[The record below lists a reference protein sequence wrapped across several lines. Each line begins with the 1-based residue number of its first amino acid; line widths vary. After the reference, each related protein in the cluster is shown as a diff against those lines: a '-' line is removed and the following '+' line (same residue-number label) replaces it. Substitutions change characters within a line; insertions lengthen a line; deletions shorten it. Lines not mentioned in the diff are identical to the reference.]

1 MLLLAIMSTIAVL
14 LVYFS
19 FFTAIVFSAL
29 CIILMFILIY
39 KKQGGVFIFCGV
51 LLLLTVLST
60 SFKMSE
66 IDRFE
71 KLDGVTASGE
81 FICVEE
87 SSVGGSMAITAEV
100 KRCEYLKARD
110 RVLLYYEGPEI
121 LEGQSFKGRVK
132 LQNFNDKMRLN
143 YYSQDVFVKGDLSK
157 IVLTSDNDFVLSGIS
172 KVKSYIKTAIFD
184 GFGRE
189 GAATMLALL
198 TGDKSYFTDT
208 FYSNVKAAGVAHVM
222 VVSGMHLAVIVS
234 FLTYFLNKLFYN
246 RYLKAFIIFIT
257 VIAIFAVC
265 GFTMSMLRAGI
276 TYILIS
282 LALLLNRQSKS
293 ENNLGT
299 AVSII
304 LLFNPLIIFNVAFQL
319 SVLSTFGILVVAIPI
334 IEFITQN
341 EIIKLRPL
349 SALTSSVI
357 ISISALLFTLPVT
370 ILVFGYVSN
379 MAVLTNLLI
388 SLPTTAAICL
398 CIAGLI
404 IPPLRPIAFYIA
416 NLIIG
421 YVNFVINSFGGVSF
435 ATSNL
440 PKWVLILSIIA
451 IFLILFGLLACANQ
465 NNMLKLKGILNKK
478 IKEGG
483 GKRKWQSLMK
493 KRLKM

>member
-1 MLLLAIMSTIAVL
+1 MLLLAIMSTVAVL

-19 FFTAIVFSAL
+19 FFTAIIFSAL
-29 CIILMFILIY
+29 CIVLMFILIY
-39 KKQGGVFIFCGV
+39 KKQSGVFIFCGI
-51 LLLLTVLST
+51 LLLVTVLSS
-60 SFKMSE
+60 SFKMSK

-87 SSVGGSMAITAEV
+87 SSVGDSMTITAEV
-100 KRCEYLKARD
+100 IKCEYLKAND
-110 RVLLYYEGPEI
+110 RVLLYYKGPEI
-121 LEGQSFKGRVK
+121 LEGQSFKGVVELGK
-132 LQNFNDKMRLN
+132 FSDKIQLN
-143 YYSQDVFVKGDLSK
+143 YYSEGVFLKGDLSK
-157 IVLTSDNDFVLSGIS
+157 IVLTSDNDFILSGIS
-172 KVKSYIKTAIFD
+172 RVKAYIKTAIFD

-189 GAATMLALL
+189 EAATILALL
-198 TGDKSYFTDT
+198 TGDRSYFSDT
-208 FYSNVKAAGVAHVM
+208 FYNNVKAAGVAHVM
-222 VVSGMHLAVIVS
+222 VVSGMHLAIIVS

-246 RYLKAFIIFIT
+246 RYLKALIIFIT
-257 VIAIFAVC
+257 VIAVFAVC

-276 TYILIS
+276 TYILIA

-341 EIIKLRPL
+341 KIIKLRPL

-357 ISISALLFTLPVT
+357 ISVSALLFTLPIT

-398 CIAGLI
+398 CIVGLI
-404 IPPLRPIAFYIA
+404 IPPLRPIVFYMS
-416 NLIIG
+416 NLIVK

-440 PKWVLILSIIA
+440 PKWASILSIIA

-493 KRLKM
+493 KRSKM

>member
-1 MLLLAIMSTIAVL
+1 MLLLAIMSTVAVL

-19 FFTAIVFSAL
+19 FFTAIIFSAL
-29 CIILMFILIY
+29 CIILMFILIC
-39 KKQGGVFIFCGV
+39 KKQSGVFIFCGI
-51 LLLLTVLST
+51 LLLLTVLSA

-71 KLDGVTASGE
+71 KLNGVTASGE

-87 SSVGGSMAITAEV
+87 LSVGDGVAITAEV
-100 KRCEYLKARD
+100 KKCEYLKAND
-110 RVLLYYEGPEI
+110 RVLLYYKGPEI
-121 LEGQSFKGRVK
+121 LEGQSFKGVVELEK
-132 LQNFNDKMRLN
+132 ISDKIKLN
-143 YYSQDVFVKGDLSK
+143 YYSEGVFLKGDLSE
-157 IVLTSDNDFVLSGIS
+157 IVLTSDNDFILSGIS
-172 KVKSYIKTAIFD
+172 RVKGYIKTAIFD

-189 GAATMLALL
+189 EAATMLALL
-198 TGDKSYFTDT
+198 TGERSYFSDT
-208 FYSNVKAAGVAHVM
+208 FYNNVKAAGVAHVM
-222 VVSGMHLAVIVS
+222 VVSGMHLAIIVA

-299 AVSII
+299 AVSVI

-341 EIIKLRPL
+341 KIIKLRPL

-357 ISISALLFTLPVT
+357 ISVAALLFTLPVT

-398 CIAGLI
+398 CIVGLI
-404 IPPLRPIAFYIA
+404 IPPLRPIVFYMA
-416 NLIIG
+416 NLIVK
-421 YVNFVINSFGGVSF
+421 YVNFVINSFGEVSF

-440 PKWVLILSIIA
+440 PKWASILSIIA

-493 KRLKM
+493 KRSKM